1 MTDHSND
8 ETRLQATETQMRRA
22 LGLQATAAPPGE
34 AAAMP
39 PATGGHRPARR
50 FVRDG
55 EVSVSVVHRDGA
67 AGTNRLDAARQAL
80 EAQTAA
86 REQAERRLAEA
97 QETIR
102 ELQTQLAHARLAL
115 DEADQ
120 RAAEAKQANDQA
132 LAALQAELQE
142 TRASLQQTEPRQQ
155 RLSARPAEDP
165 PAAAKPAQRGMM
177 GDLLTGLE
185 TTAATEPPAPARRRG
200 RPRKAEQAQP
210 EADSGFVEWWKPGW
224 RERL

>member
-8 ETRLQATETQMRRA
+8 ETRLQATETRMRQA
-22 LGLQATAAPPGE
+22 LGLQSTAAPPGE

-39 PATGGHRPARR
+39 PPAGVHRPVRR

-55 EVSVSVVHRDGA
+55 EVSVSVVQRDA
-67 AGTNRLDAARQAL
+67 TAGTNRLDAARQAL

-86 REQAERRLAEA
+86 REQAERRLAAA

-102 ELQTQLAHARLAL
+102 ELQTQLAHARLAR

-142 TRASLQQTEPRQQ
+142 TRAGLRQTGPRQQ
-155 RLSARPAEDP
+155 RLSA
-165 PAAAKPAQRGMM
+165 KPAHPVMT
-177 GDLLTGLE
+177 GDLLADLAA
-185 TTAATEPPAPARRRG
+185 TAAAETAAPERRRG
-200 RPRKAEQAQP
+200 RPRKAEQI
-210 EADSGFVEWWKPGW
+210 
-224 RERL
+224 